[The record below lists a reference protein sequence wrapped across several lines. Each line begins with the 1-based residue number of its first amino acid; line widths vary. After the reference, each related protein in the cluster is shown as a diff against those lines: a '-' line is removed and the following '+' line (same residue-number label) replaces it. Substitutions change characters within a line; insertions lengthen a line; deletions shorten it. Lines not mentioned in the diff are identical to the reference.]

1 MVPAQPQCTRYDPLV
16 IPPASADR
24 ASNGSEEQKDQANYE
39 KDAAHRIQDRNS
51 GEPADNEQDD
61 PENNHFSSKDLD
73 ALTAPCG
80 VPGPPRSAAVGG
92 SFPGTAPPK
101 PVLTTHLCND
111 RRRRELKFL
120 LVDLGQLMG
129 EPPVTPTTS
138 EVI

>member
-1 MVPAQPQCTRYDPLV
+1 
-16 IPPASADR
+16 
-24 ASNGSEEQKDQANYE
+24 
-39 KDAAHRIQDRNS
+39 
-51 GEPADNEQDD
+51 
-61 PENNHFSSKDLD
+61 
-73 ALTAPCG
+73 